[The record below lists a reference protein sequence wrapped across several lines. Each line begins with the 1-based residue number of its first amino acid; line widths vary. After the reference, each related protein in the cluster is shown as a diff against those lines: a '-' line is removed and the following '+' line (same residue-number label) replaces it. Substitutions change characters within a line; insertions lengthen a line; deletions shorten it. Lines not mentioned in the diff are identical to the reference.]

1 MARFNNL
8 LLVYPKVPNNTYWS
22 YKYTFRLVG
31 KKSAMPP
38 LGLITLAALIPEGYQ
53 LKLVDMNVSSLE
65 DEDILWSDAVMISA
79 MHVQQNSFHKVVNSC
94 NRLGRTVIA
103 GGPYASSD
111 YEKINGVDHFVLGEV
126 EDIIADFL
134 TDLNSGNAR
143 KVYVVNK
150 RPDIS
155 RTVIPRFDLL
165 DLSSYATM
173 SIQYS
178 RGCPFKCDFC
188 NIWKY
193 YGNRPRLKAASNLT
207 AELDALYEQ
216 GWRGPVFIVD
226 DNFIGNKKRVKN
238 ELLPALINW
247 QQRHDYV
254 YQFFTEATINMADD
268 RQLLAGMRDAKFNEV
283 FIGIETPSAASLKE
297 SGKHH
302 NLKGDLNRSIR
313 RIQRYGMEVMAGFI
327 LGFDNDT
334 PDIFDRQ
341 IEFIRTNAIPRAMV
355 GLLQAPPGTDLYS
368 RLEKEGRILNDFV
381 GNNTHQHSTNFIT
394 KMDATQLR
402 EGYLN
407 VLASLY
413 DVDLKDYFNRCNQL
427 FDNLGD
433 TRFFQRAIGLQE
445 IKILSKS
452 LVTQPFTR
460 YGLQYLKFIV
470 RNLIKHS
477 DIWGETIRFA
487 IIGHHFHTITR
498 ETLKSQA
505 IASELDANYLV
516 LREQLGACLKTM
528 KVNSQDAYRRADQ
541 LWAVQKKSL
550 RHIRDR
556 IDRIHE
562 DFRGDIVEKYS
573 DISKQVTMLFNKFP
587 GVTAEQPTGR

>member
-1 MARFNNL
+1 MARYKNL

-22 YKYTFRLVG
+22 YKYTLRLVG

-38 LGLITLAALIPEGYQ
+38 LGLITLAALIPDGYR
-53 LKLVDMNVSSLE
+53 LKLIDMNVSPLE

-79 MHVQQNSFHKVVNSC
+79 MHVQRNSFREIVDSC
-94 NRLGRTVIA
+94 DRLDRTVIA

-111 YEKINGVDHFVLGEV
+111 YAKIDGVDHFVLGEV

-134 TDLNSGNAR
+134 IDLNSGRAR
-143 KVYVVNK
+143 KIYLNSN
-150 RPDIS
+150 RPDITQS
-155 RTVIPRFDLL
+155 VIPRFDLL

-178 RGCPFKCDFC
+178 RGCPFKCEFC

-193 YGNRPRLKAASNLT
+193 YGNRPRLKAAATLT
-207 AELDALYEQ
+207 AELDTLYHL

-226 DNFIGNKKRVKN
+226 DNFIGNKKRVKK
-238 ELLPALINW
+238 ELLPALIRW
-247 QQRHDYV
+247 QQNRGYV

-268 RQLLAGMRDAKFNEV
+268 RQLLEGMRDAKFNEV

-302 NLKGDLNRSIR
+302 NLKGDLDQSVR

-327 LGFDNDT
+327 LGFDSDT
-334 PDIFDRQ
+334 PDIFDLQ
-341 IEFIRTNAIPRAMV
+341 IEFIRSNAIPRAMV

-381 GNNTHQHSTNFIT
+381 GNNTHQLATNFKT
-394 KMDATQLR
+394 KMGATRLR

-407 VLASLY
+407 VLSSLY
-413 DVDLKDYFNRCNQL
+413 DINLKDYFTRCNQL

-433 TRFFQRAIGLQE
+433 TSFFQRAIGLRE
-445 IKILSKS
+445 MKILFKS

-460 YGLQYLKFIV
+460 YGSQYLKFIV
-470 RNLIKHS
+470 RNLFKHP

-487 IIGHHFHTITR
+487 MIGHHFHTITR

-505 IASELDANYLV
+505 IASELDANYLA
-516 LREQLGACLKTM
+516 LHEQLAACLKTM
-528 KVNSQDAYRRADQ
+528 KVNSQDACRRARE
-541 LWAVQKKSL
+541 LWEVQKITL
-550 RHIRDR
+550 RQIQHR
-556 IDRIHE
+556 IDCIHE
-562 DFRGDIVEKYS
+562 DFRGDILEKYS
-573 DISKQVTMLFNKFP
+573 NVSEQMTTLFNRFP
-587 GVTAEQPTGR
+587 GVTAEQPTGL